1 VNTLFQDTPL
11 AEIANILRSEW
22 NLAVIPL
29 QPSEKKA
36 LVPWADYQ
44 AVLPPEEQVEEWWE
58 KCPNANI
65 GVICGP
71 HSDLLV
77 LDCDSVEAQKWAK
90 EHVIQ
95 TPLCVLTSRGW
106 HLYYKWPKNTPIS
119 TLKETKSRLK
129 ALNLGLD
136 LQISGQYVVGPGS
149 IHPTGAVYV
158 MHDYFGSSWLDDEVP
173 EFMELQGSDLQ
184 GVDLSNIDLTY
195 VKARFGE
202 IEQGDRNA
210 AMAQFVGSLV
220 SMGGSYPE
228 VLKTALDENQDRF
241 VPPMSPKEVRT
252 IVESIFKTHE
262 RNHGST
268 ANSANSSQID
278 TSDLRPVK
286 VEVQAFKPWP
296 DHLLH
301 PGGLLEEIID
311 YTMESSMRTERSFAL
326 AGALSLMGT
335 VLSQRVVT
343 TSDLPTSLY
352 IIVIGDSGS
361 GKDAP
366 RSVISRILRS
376 DPSLA
381 RAYAGNDLASN
392 AAIIAYL
399 NREGCQRALF
409 ILDEI
414 GMFLKSTKNQN
425 SARNGIIKTLTDMYG
440 KKANDPYK
448 KPYLSEENDKDVD
461 WYGLSIFGASVP
473 DEFWESL
480 QDNETTNGFLARC
493 MIFQQESEFAVPDC
507 SKRDNGIPESLKR
520 RILELWHIDGGE
532 NTPEIVNGGVEV
544 RPVAKPHRVP
554 LSPEAEKFHY
564 EKTVAIEYK
573 KEECRKAGDKMGLSI
588 YSRTAAKAWAT
599 SVIKCASRLGSGILC
614 QQIELEDIQWAWD
627 LVDECDA
634 RMIEQGEQNI
644 AQSRFEAICKKIM
657 NAVYRKSLECQEK
670 NFSPI
675 GATFRDISRAIRT
688 ETRKDLMI
696 AIETLMAQGKLC
708 DTTTKSRNNKEV
720 ITYQAAEVVEK

>member
-1 VNTLFQDTPL
+1 MYRIFENTSLHDTAL
-11 AEIANILRSEW
+11 TLCDEW
-22 NLAVIPL
+22 GLAVIPL
-29 QPSEKKA
+29 QPKDKRPMVA
-36 LVPWADYQ
+36 WANYE
-44 AVLPPEEQVEEWWE
+44 AVLPSEEQVEAWWE
-58 KCPNANI
+58 KWSEANI

-71 HSDLLV
+71 HSNLLV
-77 LDCDSVEAQKWAK
+77 LDCDTVEAQKWAK

-95 TPLCVLTSRGW
+95 TPLCVTTSRGY
-106 HLYYKWPKNTPIS
+106 HLYYKWPQNTSI
-119 TLKETKSRLK
+119 TGLKEAKSRLK
-129 ALNLGLD
+129 ALGIGLD
-136 LQISGQYVVGPGS
+136 LQISGNYVVGPAS

-158 MHDYFGSSWLDDEVP
+158 MYDYFGSSWLDDEVP
-173 EFMELQGSDLQ
+173 EFMELEDSNLQ
-184 GVDLSNIDLTY
+184 GVDLSGIDLTY

-202 IEQGDRNA
+202 IEQGDRNSS
-210 AMAQFVGSLV
+210 MTQFVGSLV
-220 SMGGSYPE
+220 AMGGSYPE
-228 VLKTALDENQDRF
+228 VLKEALDENQSRF
-241 VPPMSPKEVRT
+241 VPPMSPKEVKT

-268 ANSANSSQID
+268 APAASNNQID

-296 DHLLH
+296 EHLLH

-343 TSDLPTSLY
+343 TTDLPTSLY

-366 RSVISRILRS
+366 RSVISRMLRCES
-376 DPSLA
+376 SLA
-381 RAYAGNDLASN
+381 RAYAGNDMASN
-392 AAIIAYL
+392 AAIIGYL

-440 KKANDPYK
+440 KRADDPYK
-448 KPYLSEENDKDVD
+448 KPYVYEENDMNVD

-473 DEFWESL
+473 EEFWESL

-493 MIFQQESEFAVPDC
+493 MIFQQESEFSPPDL
-507 SKRDNGIPESLKR
+507 SKCDKGIPESIKR
-520 RILELWHIDGGE
+520 KILELWNIDTGE
-532 NTPEIVNGGVEV
+532 NTPEIVNGSVDLHQV
-544 RPVAKPHRVP
+544 PKPHRVP

-564 EKTVAIEYK
+564 EKTLAIEYK
-573 KEECRKAGDKMGLSI
+573 KEECRKAGNKMGLST

-599 SVIKCASRLGSGILC
+599 SIIKCASRLGTGILC
-614 QQIELEDIQWAWD
+614 QQISLEDIQWAWD
-627 LVDECDA
+627 LVDECDR
-634 RMIEQGEQNI
+634 RMIE
-644 AQSRFEAICKKIM
+644 
-657 NAVYRKSLECQEK
+657 
-670 NFSPI
+670 
-675 GATFRDISRAIRT
+675 
-688 ETRKDLMI
+688 
-696 AIETLMAQGKLC
+696 
-708 DTTTKSRNNKEV
+708 
-720 ITYQAAEVVEK
+720 

>member
-1 VNTLFQDTPL
+1 M
-11 AEIANILRSEW
+11 
-22 NLAVIPL
+22 
-29 QPSEKKA
+29 
-36 LVPWADYQ
+36 PWADFQ
-44 AVLPPEEQVEEWWE
+44 AVCPSSEQVEAWWE
-58 KCPNANI
+58 QWPDANI
-65 GVICGP
+65 GLICGP

-77 LDCDSVEAQKWAK
+77 VDCDTVEAQKWAK
-90 EHVIQ
+90 EHLIQ
-95 TPLCVLTSRGW
+95 SPLCVMTSRGY
-106 HLYYKWPKNTPIS
+106 HLYYRWPKNASIS
-119 TLKETKSRLK
+119 ELKELKSALK
-129 ALNLGLD
+129 AQNMGLD
-136 LQISGQYVVGPGS
+136 LQISGCYVVGPQS
-149 IHPTGAVYV
+149 IHPSGAIYT
-158 MHDYFGSSWLDDEVP
+158 MHDYFGASWLDDEVP
-173 EFMELQGSDLQ
+173 EFMELQGSNLQ
-184 GVDLSNIDLTY
+184 GVDLSGIDLTH

-220 SMGGSYPE
+220 AMGGSYPE
-228 VLKTALDENQDRF
+228 VLKTALEENQDRF

-268 ANSANSSQID
+268 APVANSNQNQID
-278 TSDLRPVK
+278 TSDLRPVE

-296 DHLLH
+296 EHLLH

-335 VLSQRVVT
+335 VLSQRVVST
-343 TSDLPTSLY
+343 TDLPTSLY
-352 IIVIGDSGS
+352 VIVIGDSGS

-366 RSVISRILRS
+366 RSVISRVLRC

-381 RAYAGNDLASN
+381 RAYAGNDMASN
-392 AAIIAYL
+392 AAIIGYL

-414 GMFLKSTKNQN
+414 GMFLKSTKNAN

-448 KPYLSEENDKDVD
+448 KPYLSEENDKNVD

-493 MIFQQESEFAVPDC
+493 MIFQQESEFAPPDFT
-507 SKRDNGIPESLKR
+507 KQDNGIPENLRR
-520 RILELWHIDGGE
+520 RILELWHIDAGE
-532 NTPEIVNGGVEV
+532 GSPQIVNGGVEIH
-544 RPVAKPHRVP
+544 PVPKPHRVP
-554 LSPEAEKFHY
+554 FSLEAQQFHY
-564 EKTVAIEYK
+564 DKALAIEYK
-573 KEECRKAGDKMGLSI
+573 KEERRKAGDKMGLSI
-588 YSRTAAKAWAT
+588 YSRTAAKAM
-599 SVIKCASRLGSGILC
+599 SVAIIKCASRLGSGILC

-627 LVDECDA
+627 LVDECDR

-670 NFSPI
+670 NISPA